1 MGLRGDPPPACIDPA
16 LSYLPVDGAARLV
29 HGDLPSMIVGG
40 LASLLLQILHPGAMA
55 GVADHSRYRDDPL
68 GRLEQTATFVGT
80 TTFGSRTDALA
91 AIERVRAVHQAVRG
105 QRDDARPYEA
115 NDPELLRWVH
125 VAEISMFLAGARAFS
140 PHAITPDIADRYVA
154 EMATL
159 ARDLGVVTPPE
170 SERELLE
177 QLEAFRPELDMI
189 PRGKDARNFV
199 LRGVASRPLERAAY
213 TSLVAAALGILPEWA
228 RVELELPTIPLVNN
242 VVIRPAATAVAVALR
257 LALPTSSK

>member
-1 MGLRGDPPPACIDPA
+1 MGLRSDPPPACMDPA

-40 LASLLLQILHPGAMA
+40 LASLLLQILHPSAMA

-80 TTFGSRTDALA
+80 TTFGSRTEALA

-105 QRDDARPYEA
+105 RRDDSRPYEA

-140 PHAITPDIADRYVA
+140 PQNITPDIADRYVA
-154 EMATL
+154 EMAEL

-177 QLEAFRPELDMI
+177 QLEKFRPELEMI

-257 LALPTSSK
+257 LAIPTSST